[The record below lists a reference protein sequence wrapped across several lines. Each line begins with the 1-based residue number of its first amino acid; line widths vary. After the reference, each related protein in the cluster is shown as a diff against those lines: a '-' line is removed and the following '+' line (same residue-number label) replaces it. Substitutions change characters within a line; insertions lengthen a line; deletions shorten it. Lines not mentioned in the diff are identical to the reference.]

1 MKSSLKGP
9 AIAAV
14 MVSMFAAGTAAV
26 GHVSH
31 QGSQVTLAD
40 SSCKGSCKGGD
51 KKKAPKEP
59 KEPKAPEFASKF
71 G

>member
-1 MKSSLKGP
+1 MKSTLKGP

-14 MVSMFAAGTAAV
+14 MATMFAGAADV
-26 GHVSH
+26 AGHVAQH
-31 QGSQVTLAD
+31 GAQVTLAD
-40 SSCKGSCKGGD
+40 GSCQGKCGAD

-59 KEPKAPEFASKF
+59 KAPKAPEFNVI

>member
-14 MVSMFAAGTAAV
+14 MVTMFAGTAGVV
-26 GHVSH
+26 GHVAQH
-31 QGSQVTLAD
+31 GAQVTLAD
-40 SSCKGSCKGGD
+40 GSCQGKCGAD
-51 KKKAPKEP
+51 KKKAPKAP
-59 KEPKAPEFASKF
+59 KEPKAPELKVV